1 MAKLHEKKRFD
12 SRSQA
17 KGKIY
22 LMFLWKLV
30 VKIGIISFFL
40 PLNPAFGTANARF
53 HYIWGQKHPSFTKTF
68 IAATEE
74 QKRTALIIGNSDYQ
88 KTGRLPNP
96 VNDATDMA
104 KALQEL
110 GFDVILL
117 EDATLRQMGEALNE
131 FHAKLSQGGVG
142 VFYYAGHGMQLD
154 SENYLIP
161 IDAQLE
167 RKQDTPYEALPVG
180 KILGA
185 MEDAN
190 NDVNIIIL
198 DACRDNAFSRQWQR
212 SSQAEGL
219 APVQAVRG
227 TYIAYATAPGDVAAD
242 GEDRNGTFTAQIL
255 RHIKTPNLSV
265 EEMFKRVRQDVLRET
280 NNQQI
285 PWDSSSLVGDFSFN
299 QTSSPVSDPPSTPV
313 ATSTPTQEAA
323 TSTPTPTQEATKPTP
338 NFTPE
343 ATKPTPTPPQEDTTP
358 ASNPTP
364 EATKPT
370 PTPSQE
376 ATKPTP
382 TPSQE
387 AAISKPEAAQEVI
400 EQEDER
406 GTINDFT
413 QEIALNPKNAE
424 AYNDRAEAYRNSR
437 QYRNAIADLD
447 RAISL
452 NPNFGEAY
460 YNRANAYLNLQK
472 YQEAIADLNQVI
484 SFNPDYANGYN
495 NRGVAYLNLQK
506 YQEAIADFDKA
517 IQLDPDFSEAYNSR
531 GTSHYYLKKY
541 QEAIADFDKAIALNP
556 TAESYYNRGNA
567 YRNLKQYPKVFDDYN
582 KALELD
588 PNYAEIYYNRG
599 AIYTELNRYQ
609 EAIADL
615 ERATQLFCQQKNP
628 NCQKAQATLQQL
640 QTGGN

>member
-1 MAKLHEKKRFD
+1 MAKLHEKMSFG

-22 LMFLWKLV
+22 LMFLWKSL
-30 VKIGIISFFL
+30 VKIGIISFFF
-40 PLNPAFGTANARF
+40 PLNPALATVNEQF
-53 HYIWGQKHPSFTKTF
+53 HSILRQKHPSLTKTL
-68 IAATEE
+68 IAATEN
-74 QKRTALIIGNSDYQ
+74 QKGVALIIGNSDYQ

-104 KALQEL
+104 KALTDL

-131 FHAKLSQGGVG
+131 FHAKLTEGSVG

-185 MEDAN
+185 MEDAD

-255 RHIKTPNLSV
+255 KHIRTPNLSV
-265 EEMFKRVRQDVLRET
+265 EEMFKRVRQDVLKET

-299 QTSSPVSDPPSTPV
+299 QTSSPVAETPSTPV
-313 ATSTPTQEAA
+313 ATSTPT
-323 TSTPTPTQEATKPTP
+323 PTQE
-338 NFTPE
+338 E
-343 ATKPTPTPPQEDTTP
+343 AT
-358 ASNPTP
+358 PTP
-364 EATKPT
+364 EAVTSNS
-370 PTPSQE
+370 TPSQE

-382 TPSQE
+382 TLTQE
-387 AAISKPEAAQEVI
+387 EATPTPEAAEEVV
-400 EQEDER
+400 EREDDR
-406 GTINDFT
+406 DTVNDFT
-413 QEIALNPKNAE
+413 QAISLNPKNAE
-424 AYNDRAEAYRNSR
+424 AYNDRGEAYRNSR
-437 QYRNAIADLD
+437 QYQNAIADLD

-452 NPNFGEAY
+452 NPNYGEAY

-472 YQEAIADLNQVI
+472 YQEAIADLNKVI

-517 IQLDPDFSEAYNSR
+517 IQLNPDFAQAYNSR
-531 GTSHYYLKKY
+531 GTSYYYLQKY

-567 YRNLKQYPKVFDDYN
+567 YRKLKQYPEVFDDYN

-599 AIYTELNRYQ
+599 AIYTELKRYP

-615 ERATQLFCQQKNP
+615 ERATQLFCQQKNL
-628 NCQKAQATLQQL
+628 NCQKSQETLQQL